1 MKKKTKKKWFWLII
15 IVILIIVLIVVFSK
29 KEKVADVKKS
39 IQTIEASLGEI
50 TIKIEETGE
59 IQPIKEIAIKSKISG
74 KVIKFYVDE
83 NDYVKEGD
91 LIAEIE
97 PDYNQARSI
106 SSIKNELKIAEIRLR
121 NAEKNFEDIQVLHEG
136 EFVST
141 KEFDDA
147 KDELEK
153 ATLDYNITLDQHN
166 LIKEID
172 TSDNISK
179 VYATAS
185 GTVIERNIEEGE
197 MVTSSNSS
205 YSDGTVLIK
214 VADLTQM
221 LVKTTINEV
230 DIAKIKM
237 KQDCEIRIDAFPYDI
252 YTGYIN
258 KIAAKAIPDNNVK
271 VFPIEII
278 INQKDKRLKP
288 GLSSNV
294 TIYGEKRTDIV
305 TIPIRA
311 IFSDDQGNDIVYL
324 ATQDSI
330 KHSIPIKLGINDLQK
345 VEVLQGLNAGD
356 RISLQEP
363 LKQNNGQSSMS
374 ISFQ

>member
-1 MKKKTKKKWFWLII
+1 M
-15 IVILIIVLIVVFSK
+15 
-29 KEKVADVKKS
+29 
-39 IQTIEASLGEI
+39 
-50 TIKIEETGE
+50 
-59 IQPIKEIAIKSKISG
+59 
-74 KVIKFYVDE
+74 
-83 NDYVKEGD
+83 
-91 LIAEIE
+91 
-97 PDYNQARSI
+97 
-106 SSIKNELKIAEIRLR
+106 
-121 NAEKNFEDIQVLHEG
+121 HEG

>member
-237 KQDCEIRIDAFPYDI
+237 KQQCDIHIDAFPYDS
-252 YTGYIN
+252 YDGYIN
-258 KIAAKAIPDNNVK
+258 KISAKAISESNVK
-271 VFPIEII
+271 VFPVEII
-278 INQKDKRLKP
+278 INQKDNRLKP
-288 GLSSNV
+288 GLSANV
-294 TIYGEKRTDIV
+294 TIYGERRTEIV

-311 IFSDDQGNDIVYL
+311 IFNDEQGNDIVYF

-330 KHSIPIKLGINDLQK
+330 KQSVQVKLGINDLQK
-345 VEVLQGLNAGD
+345 VEVLQGLKAGD

-363 LKQNNGQSSMS
+363 IKQNGQASMS
-374 ISFQ
+374 INF